1 MITRKFL
8 VLLIIMVAIYLVVL
22 YHMIKEHVTLLKY
35 TLLWGLMGVI
45 LLIFAV
51 FPSSVMWLANLF
63 GIYSDTNFLFLFMI
77 GFEFILLFSLTHIVS
92 RQNENN
98 KRMVQEIAILE
109 KRVRELEQE
118 NPEDGGERPQ

>member
-51 FPSSVMWLANLF
+51 FPSSVMWLANFF

-98 KRMVQEIAILE
+98 KRLVQEIAILE
-109 KRVRELEQE
+109 KRVRELEQDSS
-118 NPEDGGERPQ
+118 EDGGERPQ

>member
-8 VLLIIMVAIYLVVL
+8 VLLIIMVAVYLVIL

-45 LLIFAV
+45 LLVFAI
-51 FPSSVMWLANLF
+51 FPSSVMWLANLL

-98 KRMVQEIAILE
+98 KRLVQEIAILE
-109 KRVRELEQE
+109 KRVRELEQ
-118 NPEDGGERPQ
+118 DHSDDRGEETQ

>member
-8 VLLIIMVAIYLVVL
+8 VLLIIMVAIYLVVI

-63 GIYSDTNFLFLFMI
+63 GMYSDTNFLFLFMI

-98 KRMVQEIAILE
+98 KRLVQEIAILE
-109 KRVRELEQE
+109 KRVRELEQDSS
-118 NPEDGGERPQ
+118 EDGGERPQ

>member
-8 VLLIIMVAIYLVVL
+8 VLLIIMVAIYLAVL

-35 TLLWGLMGVI
+35 TLLWALMGVI

-51 FPSSVMWLANLF
+51 FPSSVMWLANLM

-92 RQNENN
+92 RQNESN
-98 KRMVQEIAILE
+98 KRLVQEIAILE
-109 KRVRELEQE
+109 KRVRDLEQDQTSAAE
-118 NPEDGGERPQ
+118 EQTQ

>member
-98 KRMVQEIAILE
+98 KRLVQEIAILE
-109 KRVRELEQE
+109 KRVRELEQG
-118 NPEDGGERPQ
+118 NLEDGGEQTQ

>member
-8 VLLIIMVAIYLVVL
+8 VLLIIMVAIYLVVI

-45 LLIFAV
+45 LLLFAI

-92 RQNENN
+92 KQNENN
-98 KRMVQEIAILE
+98 KRLVQEIAILE
-109 KRVRELEQE
+109 KRVRELEQD
-118 NPEDGGERPQ
+118 NPEDGGEQPQ

>member
-8 VLLIIMVAIYLVVL
+8 VLLIIMVAIYLVVI

-45 LLIFAV
+45 LLLFAI

-98 KRMVQEIAILE
+98 KRLVQEIAILE
-109 KRVRELEQE
+109 KRVRELEQD
-118 NPEDGGERPQ
+118 NPEDGGEQPQ

>member
-98 KRMVQEIAILE
+98 KRLVQEIAILE
-109 KRVRELEQE
+109 KRVRELEQDSS
-118 NPEDGGERPQ
+118 EDGGERPQ

>member
-8 VLLIIMVAIYLVVL
+8 ILLIIMVAIYLVVL

-45 LLIFAV
+45 LLVFAL
-51 FPSSVMWLANLF
+51 FPSSVMWLANLL

-98 KRMVQEIAILE
+98 KRLVQELAILE
-109 KRVRELEQE
+109 KRVRDLEQG
-118 NPEDGGERPQ
+118 NPENEGEQSE